1 MFNVLVIDDDK
12 NIRFM
17 MKEIL
22 ESAGYVVSLA
32 QDGEEGIDYCVNHHV
47 DVVIVDIM
55 MPKINGYEFTESL
68 RKFDQDLPVLMM
80 SAKQFSED
88 RKKGFKS
95 GIDDFMTKPIDP
107 EELLLHIKALLKRY
121 KIEGERRIKIGDV
134 VINYDDFTVTKGE
147 ESVLLPQKEFL
158 LLFKLLSFPNKIF
171 TRIQLMDEIW
181 GVDCDT
187 DPETVTVHITRLRKR
202 FSDWEEF
209 KIENIRG
216 LGYKAVKKA

>member
-47 DVVIVDIM
+47 DLVVVDIM

-68 RKFDQDLPVLMM
+68 RRFDQDLPVLMM

-121 KIEGERRIKIGDV
+121 KIEGERQIKIGDV
-134 VINYDDFTVTKGE
+134 VINYDDFTVTKGK

-181 GVDCDT
+181 GVDCNT